1 METEQAPAAMETF
14 VVIFRQGPRTLSDS
28 DRQRRAE
35 ETTEW
40 ARHQNGAGY
49 KLDPRILPPER
60 AHRGPKGTSANAATP
75 TPITALLFVE
85 AHDLDEAA
93 QVAESHPALRF
104 GASVEVRPW
113 TAPAPVAA
121 AALTDGALNRNGR

>member
-1 METEQAPAAMETF
+1 VHGHETSACRHETF
-14 VVIFRQGPRTLSDS
+14 VVIFHQGPRTLSDS
-28 DRQRRAE
+28 DKQRRAE

-40 ARHQNGAGY
+40 ARHQNGAGH
-49 KLDPRILPPER
+49 KLDPRILAPEQ
-60 AHRGPKGTSANAATP
+60 AHRGPEGTSANAATT
-75 TPITALLFVE
+75 TPITALLSVT

-93 QVAESHPALRF
+93 QVAESHPALCF

-121 AALTDGALNRNGR
+121 AALNPTAP